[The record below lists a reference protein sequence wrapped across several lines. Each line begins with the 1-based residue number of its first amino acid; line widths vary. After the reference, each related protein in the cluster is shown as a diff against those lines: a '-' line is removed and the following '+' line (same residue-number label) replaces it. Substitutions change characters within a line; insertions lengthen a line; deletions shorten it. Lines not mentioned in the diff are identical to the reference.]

1 MHIEQKQSRCRSR
14 KTWVALAV
22 LIGGLLLITAYF
34 VRYRT
39 APWNMLGVAVTNM
52 TAKSEPFPTI
62 DTTDLPPARQ
72 QIIALAKQ
80 EYAAQPTATKYSE
93 GIKEAWCADFLSWIM
108 KEVDAPL
115 ANPNSG
121 SWRIPGVYTLKDYYQ
136 SIGAF
141 HTVDSGYEPVP
152 GDAAIYYDSPIFGTH
167 VNIVLENKDGVLTT
181 VGGNE
186 DGKVRVYKNTAKNYA
201 GLVGYGVVK

>member
-1 MHIEQKQSRCRSR
+1 M
-14 KTWVALAV
+14 LAI
-22 LIGGLLLITAYF
+22 LIGGLLLVAAYF

-39 APWNMLGVAVTNM
+39 APWNMLGVAITNA
-52 TAKSEPFPTI
+52 TAKSEPFPDI
-62 DTTDLPPARQ
+62 DTTDLSSVRQ
-72 QIIALAKQ
+72 QIITLAKQ
-80 EYAAQPTATKYSE
+80 EYATQPVATKYSE
-93 GIKEAWCADFLSWIM
+93 GAKEAWCADFLSWIM
-108 KEVDAPL
+108 KEADTPF

-136 SIGAF
+136 SVGAF
-141 HTVDSGYEPVP
+141 HAVNSGYEPVP

-186 DGKVRVYKNTAKNYA
+186 AGKIRVYKNTAKNYA
-201 GLVGYGVVK
+201 GLIGYGVTR